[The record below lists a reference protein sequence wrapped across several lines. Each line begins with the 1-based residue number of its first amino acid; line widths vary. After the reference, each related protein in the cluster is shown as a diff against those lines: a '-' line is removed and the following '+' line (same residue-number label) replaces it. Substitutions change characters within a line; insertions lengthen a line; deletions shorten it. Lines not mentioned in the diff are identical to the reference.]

1 MHRTP
6 SIKNAAAQILI
17 FAIIKVALI
26 KKRLLRASFGSLK
39 KTPEYGGRDS
49 REIPALKLLAAPR
62 QAKRRDCNL
71 SLSNHREVLVS
82 PPAEE
87 PIAPQTP

>member
-26 KKRLLRASFGSLK
+26 KNGSCEPFGFVEKNAGLRREG
-39 KTPEYGGRDS
+39 P

-62 QAKRRDCNL
+62 QAKRRDWNL